1 MIQRCAARWKHL
13 IGSLGETLS
22 DEVVLEELKA
32 LEISGMP
39 FQEVFADVPLLPF
52 SACVEAGPSQ
62 TRECQLS
69 PAAHQLPDPIDFSAP
84 NVTLWPIG

>member
-13 IGSLGETLS
+13 IGTLGETLS

-39 FQEVFADVPLLPF
+39 FQEVFADVQR
-52 SACVEAGPSQ
+52 G
-62 TRECQLS
+62 RK
-69 PAAHQLPDPIDFSAP
+69 
-84 NVTLWPIG
+84 